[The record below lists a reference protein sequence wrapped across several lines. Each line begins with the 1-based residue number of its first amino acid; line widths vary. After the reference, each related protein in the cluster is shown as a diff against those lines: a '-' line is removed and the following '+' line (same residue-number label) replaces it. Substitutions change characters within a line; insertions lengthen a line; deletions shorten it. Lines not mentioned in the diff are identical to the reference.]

1 MNAIINLPLV
11 PLRASDNEP
20 SELYSQLL
28 FGERIEIIEI
38 RERWLFVR
46 NLSDNYRGWV
56 DRKMVH
62 VLSSSDE
69 DQLAEKMK
77 YVVQVPLTLCCKN
90 HSNEKMFLPGGSIIH
105 TNKLGEFTMIDEIY
119 HLSSSDLISK
129 EETNSQN
136 LISLALQYLN
146 APYLWGGKSILGI
159 DCSGLV
165 QVVFAMSGIQLNR
178 DASEQV
184 ESGQAIDSLSETKPG
199 DLAFFENSNGKI
211 IHVGILLNSHQIIHA
226 SGWVKVEAIDSTGI
240 VSAQTG
246 EYTHKLRAIKRIVS
260 VI

>member
-1 MNAIINLPLV
+1 
-11 PLRASDNEP
+11 
-20 SELYSQLL
+20 
-28 FGERIEIIEI
+28 
-38 RERWLFVR
+38 
-46 NLSDNYRGWV
+46 
-56 DRKMVH
+56 
-62 VLSSSDE
+62 
-69 DQLAEKMK
+69 
-77 YVVQVPLTLCCKN
+77 
-90 HSNEKMFLPGGSIIH
+90 
-105 TNKLGEFTMIDEIY
+105 MIDEIY

-136 LISLALQYLN
+136 LIPLALQYLN

>member
-1 MNAIINLPLV
+1 
-11 PLRASDNEP
+11 
-20 SELYSQLL
+20 
-28 FGERIEIIEI
+28 
-38 RERWLFVR
+38 
-46 NLSDNYRGWV
+46 
-56 DRKMVH
+56 
-62 VLSSSDE
+62 
-69 DQLAEKMK
+69 
-77 YVVQVPLTLCCKN
+77 
-90 HSNEKMFLPGGSIIH
+90 
-105 TNKLGEFTMIDEIY
+105 
-119 HLSSSDLISK
+119 
-129 EETNSQN
+129 
-136 LISLALQYLN
+136 
-146 APYLWGGKSILGI
+146 
-159 DCSGLV
+159 
-165 QVVFAMSGIQLNR
+165 LNR